1 MLLFSDEIIKFVP
14 AEKNGTIKSRTLKT
28 YFTLRNVLSAWLYAG
43 IFTGLLLY
51 RLGWGVLFYTM
62 RSCSSFRQW
71 KANILFK
78 LFMFSWWI

>member
-1 MLLFSDEIIKFVP
+1 MLLFSDEIIEFVP

-51 RLGWGVLFYTM
+51 RLGWGVLFTQCAVALCLDSEKQIFFLIFYV
-62 RSCSSFRQW
+62 
-71 KANILFK
+71 
-78 LFMFSWWI
+78 